1 MVAQLLVNSELLSAN
16 SVAMMLYH
24 GTDFAAR
31 DEARFCCKHTKAN
44 LYCICTASA
53 ERSTGLQTGS
63 VQACGSCPPLG
74 ETTPPAVDTAG
85 ISPRRNGR
93 RRARTP
99 KRMTRAARPARRTT
113 RGITECRGRHAAAG
127 PVQVVAPAVVGAA
140 RASGSAG
147 LSVHPWE
154 CVRRDGGTQAACG
167 VKPDAQH

>member
-1 MVAQLLVNSELLSAN
+1 MAAQLLVNSELLSAN

-44 LYCICTASA
+44 LYCICRA
-53 ERSTGLQTGS
+53 EYGLQTGS

-99 KRMTRAARPARRTT
+99 KRMTRADRPSAVGVTRR
-113 RGITECRGRHAAAG
+113 R
-127 PVQVVAPAVVGAA
+127 VQVVAPRPWWVRHE
-140 RASGSAG
+140 RAG
-147 LSVHPWE
+147 
-154 CVRRDGGTQAACG
+154 VRDGRFTRETRDGGTHSI
-167 VKPDAQH
+167 D

>member
-99 KRMTRAARPARRTT
+99 KRMTRADRPSAVGVTRR
-113 RGITECRGRHAAAG
+113 R
-127 PVQVVAPAVVGAA
+127 VQVVAPRPWTRGGCGTSERECGTVGSPV
-140 RASGSAG
+140 RHETAG
-147 LSVHPWE
+147 RWRQE
-154 CVRRDGGTQAACG
+154 CE

>member
-99 KRMTRAARPARRTT
+99 KRMTRANRPSAVGVTRRRVPSRSWRRQWWVRHERAGVRDGRFT
-113 RGITECRGRHAAAG
+113 RET
-127 PVQVVAPAVVGAA
+127 
-140 RASGSAG
+140 
-147 LSVHPWE
+147 
-154 CVRRDGGTQAACG
+154 RDGGTLAARMRGQTGRTALTRAGNCS
-167 VKPDAQH
+167 